1 MAITVKYLT
10 GLGID
15 EETANKIFAERGK
28 EIEAEKVKYTE
39 LENKLT
45 EKENSFNTLTQEFE
59 TLKAN
64 NANAADWEKK
74 FNDLQTDI
82 AEKEKQAKLEREAKE
97 KADMIETRF
106 NAVVGE
112 KKFTHEAIKADYL
125 HKFGEAL
132 ENKDFTGKSD
142 ADIFHEL
149 TKDDK
154 TAFEGV
160 TTVQLA
166 GGTNKGMG
174 ENIDEA
180 HIRSVMGLPPLNK

>member
-10 GLGID
+10 DLGID
-15 EETANKIFAERGK
+15 EETAKKIFADRGK
-28 EIEAEKVKYTE
+28 EIEADKAKYTE

-59 TLKAN
+59 TLKTN

-74 FNDLQTDI
+74 FNDLSAEI

-132 ENKDFTGKSD
+132 DNKDFMGKSD